1 MSDQTILFFL
11 AVFVIILILVIIY
24 QRIAFGRGTQ
34 AKLKQINGK
43 IEEILETDSDEKV
56 DRKSVV

>member
-11 AVFVIILILVIIY
+11 AVFVVILILVIIY

-34 AKLKQINGK
+34 AKLKQIN
-43 IEEILETDSDEKV
+43 
-56 DRKSVV
+56 